1 VLRST
6 EREDGDVA
14 VIAVVIAAGLAVGAI
29 VTALA
34 TRWPSVEAP
43 RVPPATIGEEVR
55 RHPEAAQALEE
66 HAEPTVLTGV
76 ALTVAAGVVVL
87 GGLAVGVLLV
97 MVRREVGFARWDLSA
112 ASWGAKHATEVSSE
126 FLRNVSMIGGTA
138 GILVIVL
145 VTAVLEYRRIPSR
158 AIIAFLIAVAV
169 GQNLLAN
176 GIKVF
181 VDRARPD
188 LSQLTGFSGSSFPSG
203 HSTAAAAVLAGVAL
217 VVSRRRSP
225 RVRAVIAGAAA
236 GLAAAVATTRVFLG
250 VHWLTDVMA
259 GLALGWAWFALCS
272 IAFGGRIMRF
282 GAPVIVAESM
292 APDMAAADVVSEATT
307 SDAKDAERAGQVR
320 HLPRP

>member
-1 VLRST
+1 
-6 EREDGDVA
+6 VA
-14 VIAVVIAAGLAVGAI
+14 VIAVVIAAGLAVGA
-29 VTALA
+29 VVAALA
-34 TRWPSVEAP
+34 TRWPAVEAP
-43 RVPPATIGEEVR
+43 RIPPATIGEEVR

-66 HAEPTVLTGV
+66 HAEPSILTGV
-76 ALTVAAGVVVL
+76 ALTVAAAVVVL
-87 GGLAVGVLLV
+87 GGLAVGVLLL

-112 ASWGAKHATEVSSE
+112 ASWGAEHASDVSSQ
-126 FLRNVSMIGGTA
+126 FLRNVSLIGGTV
-138 GILVIVL
+138 GIIVIVV

-158 AIIAFLIAVAV
+158 AIIAFLVAVAV

-176 GIKVF
+176 GIKLL

-188 LSQLTGFSGSSFPSG
+188 VSQLTGFSGSSFPSG

-217 VVSRRRSP
+217 VISRRRSP

-236 GLAAAVATTRVFLG
+236 GLAAAVAATRVFLG

-282 GAPVIVAESM
+282 GAPVIMAENM
-292 APDMAAADVVSEATT
+292 APDTAAPAVAGDATTGATT
-307 SDAKDAERAGQVR
+307 SSAERAGQVR